1 MWAGCSRAEEGYL
14 CRLAGLGGAN
24 VTVRIPI
31 FCRIPHRK
39 ERVALGVVRR
49 RCGVGREEAGV
60 QRGTS
65 ARVQCSVGISGAESE
80 EGSKE
85 EEAAGSLAE
94 ERGSKGEVLE
104 AREDLDREGLGEVF
118 MPEGEK
124 VRVGCQ

>member
-1 MWAGCSRAEEGYL
+1 
-14 CRLAGLGGAN
+14 
-24 VTVRIPI
+24 
-31 FCRIPHRK
+31 
-39 ERVALGVVRR
+39 
-49 RCGVGREEAGV
+49 
-60 QRGTS
+60 
-65 ARVQCSVGISGAESE
+65 VGISGAESE